1 MCVRFGMQ
9 SIPVPAHFAF
19 HATTEESSA
28 DRNQRLGRLRDTEL
42 SNAEVVLAA
51 HRDLL
56 PKGSVKHDA
65 MAMGNSL
72 LKESILP
79 YHRTAAITAC
89 IIIIDM
95 AIPLTRANRLA
106 AMRDSDERITSI
118 FTPFLRG
125 PLRFTYAL
133 VYLIKEEGH
142 ATSAVPAT

>member
-1 MCVRFGMQ
+1 MQ
-9 SIPVPAHFAF
+9 LHGIFC
-19 HATTEESSA
+19 
-28 DRNQRLGRLRDTEL
+28 GCLRDTEL

-65 MAMGNSL
+65 MGNSL
-72 LKESILP
+72 LKAGILP

-89 IIIIDM
+89 VIIIDM
-95 AIPLTRANRLA
+95 AIPLTRACCLLA

-133 VYLIKEEGH
+133 VIKLKWPDMMLGKAASIH
-142 ATSAVPAT
+142 

>member
-1 MCVRFGMQ
+1 MQQHGMM
-9 SIPVPAHFAF
+9 
-19 HATTEESSA
+19 EESSA
-28 DRNQRLGRLRDTEL
+28 DRNQRLGVSELRDTEL

-65 MAMGNSL
+65 MGNSL
-72 LKESILP
+72 LKEGILP

-133 VYLIKEEGH
+133 VL
-142 ATSAVPAT
+142 